1 MKYKNRFF
9 ARIIATMLAMVLVF
23 TGESTLLSR
32 AGYDDTQITVAT
44 GTDADPQ
51 AETAVGQTDYPTGL
65 APAQEGYADFSDIS
79 APSKSSTASSLRLQG
94 SSARLL
100 AGRDWSSHSGNYC
113 YNNFTDAEKALYDA
127 LKQTSDRLINGTMDC
142 TRTAVSMDGETVY
155 VYLYEDGLC
164 AYEGMTSDQA
174 NLITWYFYYNNPQYY
189 FYKNM
194 VISGTLGNGTTVV
207 TIGVYDDFASGSD
220 RAAATAAVSARMDAI
235 EAELDLQ
242 IANCTNEIEKERT
255 IHDYEVNMLDYK
267 QGTFDQSVYSAL
279 IADATYG
286 KYYTVCAGY
295 SRFFLMYLNHYGID
309 AVLVTGT
316 GRGDDHAWNRVRIYG
331 SWYNV
336 DTTWDDP
343 ISYVHFN
350 KSDATFV
357 SSGHVPGPD
366 KDGDHKGDYSA
377 WLPVCQNDYNG
388 CIRCGS
394 TQTPTMV
401 RTEPTCTAAGSIT
414 YTCGDCGDVVS
425 VPIAAKG
432 HVSDGG
438 KVTRA
443 QTCTMNGV
451 RTYTCTREGCGEV
464 LRTETIPATGHSWN
478 SGVVTRVATTTS
490 TGVKTYTCTVCKA
503 TKTETIPKVTVPAA
517 SVSYITHIQNIGWE
531 SAYRADGAVSGTS
544 GRSLRLEGI
553 RIKVAGNSNLGVQY
567 TTHCQ
572 DYGWLAW
579 SANGEMNGTEGESK
593 RLEAIMIN
601 LTGADKD
608 LYDIYYR
615 VHAQNIGWMNW
626 AKNGAPAGTAG
637 YGYRLEAI
645 QIQVVQRGASYDA
658 AKGGIK
664 SVSADAYRDKNH
676 GGTPVVLNSS
686 IPNLSYRTH
695 VQNVGWQAWRTNGA
709 FSGTS
714 GRSLRLEGINIKLT
728 NKDYTGGIRYKTHIQ
743 NIGWENQWRTDGT
756 MSGTS
761 GRSLRLEAI
770 DVELYGEIA
779 SYYDIYYRVHAQD
792 VGWMG
797 WAKNGA
803 HAGTAGYGRRLEGI
817 QIVLVKKGAA
827 APAAT
832 VNGITSVTAK
842 PYLSR

>member
-9 ARIIATMLAMVLVF
+9 ARIIVTILAVAISF
-23 TGESTLLSR
+23 TGESTLLTR
-32 AGYDDTQITVAT
+32 AGDDDVRTVAAT

-51 AETAVGQTDYPTGL
+51 VETVVGQTEFPTGL

-79 APSKSSTASSLRLQG
+79 APSKSSTTSSLRLQG

-100 AGRDWSSHSGNYC
+100 AGRDWSSYSGNYC

-142 TRTAVSMDGETVY
+142 TQTAVSMGSETVY

-174 NLITWYFYYNNPQYY
+174 NLIAWYFYYNNPQYY
-189 FYKNM
+189 FYKNT
-194 VISGTLGNGTTVV
+194 VISGTLGDGSTVV
-207 TIGVYDDFASGSD
+207 TIGVYDEFASGTD
-220 RAAATAAVSARMDAI
+220 RAAATTAVAARMDAI
-235 EAELDLQ
+235 EAQLDPLV
-242 IANCTNEIEKERT
+242 ANCTDDLAKET
-255 IHDYEVNMLDYK
+255 VIHDYELERLDYK
-267 QGTFDQSVYSAL
+267 AGTLDQSVYTAL
-279 IADATYG
+279 IPDATTG

-295 SRFFLMYLNHYGID
+295 SKFFAMYANHYGLS
-309 AVLVTGT
+309 AVIVTGT
-316 GRGDDHAWNRVRIYG
+316 GRGENHAWNRVNISG
-331 SWYNV
+331 NWYNV

-343 ISYVHFN
+343 NSYTYFN
-350 KSDATFV
+350 KSDSTFLT
-357 SSGHVPGPD
+357 SRHVPGPD
-366 KDGDHKGDYSA
+366 SSGDSIGDYHE
-377 WLPVCQNDYNG
+377 WLPTCLSDSVG
-388 CIRCGS
+388 CGNCGS
-394 TQTPTMV
+394 NRAPTV
-401 RTEPTCTAAGSIT
+401 SRIEATCVSDGSVT
-414 YTCGDCGDVVS
+414 YTCEECGQSTV

-432 HVSDGG
+432 HASDGG
-438 KVTRA
+438 KVTKA
-443 QTCTMNGV
+443 QTCTEDGV

-464 LRTETIPATGHSWN
+464 LRTETISAPGHSWN

-503 TKTETIPKVTVPAA
+503 TKTEPIPKVTVPAA

-531 SAYRADGAVSGTS
+531 SAYRVDGAVSGTS

-553 RIKVAGNSNLGVQY
+553 RIKAAGNSNLGVQY

-695 VQNVGWQAWRTNGA
+695 VQNVGWQAWKTNGA